1 LNREAG
7 TAVDPKVELSY
18 IRAIELVFESIP
30 GTVLQL
36 AALIH
41 AKEVDSVAY
50 FALVSS
56 VITATSMSAYMSWDW
71 DIDKGKRK
79 EMPYFYGYIPKKSL
93 ARKAIVAIALFVC
106 SVCCLLARY
115 LICVCLAQKG
125 LDVVAAVLASEM
137 PNYFVAKAFVG
148 DFVYWAQKYGVAGY
162 TLSFLDRFTT
172 KVLIDWTFFVQG
184 RIPTEVGG
192 VGFCWSLLCTAVIGL
207 ASATTTDEIQGPF
220 EKATIMNTMIGSCI
234 SLLVSFTVLLCS
246 IDQNYLETFIST
258 KTGNVYIKE
267 YFTKNEEDEK
277 EDNDSCL

>member
-1 LNREAG
+1 MNREAG

-93 ARKAIVAIALFVC
+93 VRKVVIATSLFVSPHSIQQSC
-106 SVCCLLARY
+106 MLDSFFLIQYSV
-115 LICVCLAQKG
+115 G
-125 LDVVAAVLASEM
+125 
-137 PNYFVAKAFVG
+137 
-148 DFVYWAQKYGVAGY
+148 
-162 TLSFLDRFTT
+162 
-172 KVLIDWTFFVQG
+172 QG
-184 RIPTEVGG
+184 QWKRLPLTH
-192 VGFCWSLLCTAVIGL
+192 
-207 ASATTTDEIQGPF
+207 
-220 EKATIMNTMIGSCI
+220 
-234 SLLVSFTVLLCS
+234 
-246 IDQNYLETFIST
+246 
-258 KTGNVYIKE
+258 
-267 YFTKNEEDEK
+267 
-277 EDNDSCL
+277 